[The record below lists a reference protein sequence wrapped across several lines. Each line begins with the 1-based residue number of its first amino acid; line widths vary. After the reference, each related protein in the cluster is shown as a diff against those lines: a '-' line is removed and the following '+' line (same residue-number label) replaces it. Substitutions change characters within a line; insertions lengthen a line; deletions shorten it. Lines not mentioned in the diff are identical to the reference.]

1 MVIFIIDGQR
11 RFFNE
16 CGSPASCQFRQGRFR
31 DPNSLPFG
39 NFFAAARE
47 NRVSRFDTGA
57 G

>member
-16 CGSPASCQFRQGRFR
+16 CGSPASFQFRRGRFR
-31 DPNSLPFG
+31 AANSLPFG